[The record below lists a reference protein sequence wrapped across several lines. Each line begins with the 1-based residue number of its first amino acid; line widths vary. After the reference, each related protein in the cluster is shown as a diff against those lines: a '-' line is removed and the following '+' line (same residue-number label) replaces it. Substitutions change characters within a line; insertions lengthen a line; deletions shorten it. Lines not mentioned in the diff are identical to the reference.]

1 MTTASPTRIPGSEMA
16 LNTLNELT
24 IQCPRCRTVVTEMS
38 RSRDNQAE
46 QLLCTSCL
54 FQIMGRDGIWDA
66 LPPERAAHYGAFIAD
81 YEKIRSAE
89 GRGSRNPE
97 FYLALPDRDLSGRNQ
112 SQWNIRACTYRCLVS
127 RLLEPVE
134 QRGATRLNVLDL
146 GAGNCWLSFRL
157 ALRGHQPVAVD
168 LLLNAFDGLGAAA
181 HYQRRV
187 PNLFPRFRAE
197 LNRLPFADRQFD
209 IAIFNASFHY
219 SEDYRRTLAEALRCL
234 RRPGKI
240 IIADTPW
247 YSRQQSGEAMLQERR
262 SFFQAK
268 YGFASNALPSLE
280 FLTDERLEALQ
291 KSFGLRWTRL
301 EPDYGM
307 RWRLRPLIAKLRGR
321 REPSRFRIY
330 VAEVTQ

>member
-1 MTTASPTRIPGSEMA
+1 MTIASSARISGLAMSSNVSNQ
-16 LNTLNELT
+16 LL
-24 IQCPRCRTVVTEMS
+24 IRCPCCLAIVTEQS

-54 FQIMGRDGIWDA
+54 FQIVQRDGIWDA
-66 LPPERAAHYGAFIAD
+66 LPLERAAHYAAFIAD
-81 YEKIRSAE
+81 YEKIRAAE

-97 FYLALPDRDLSGRNQ
+97 FYLALPDRDLSKRNQ
-112 SQWNIRACTYRCLVS
+112 PQWNIRSRTYQCLAS
-127 RLLEPVE
+127 RVLPPME
-134 QRGATRLNVLDL
+134 QGGSTRLAVLDL
-146 GAGNCWLSFRL
+146 GAGNCWLSYRL
-157 ALRGHQPVAVD
+157 ALRGHRPAAVD
-168 LLLNAFDGLGAAA
+168 LLLNPFDGLGAAD

-187 PNLFPRFRAE
+187 PYLFPRYRAE

-219 SEDYRRTLAEALRCL
+219 SEDYGRTIAEALRCL

-247 YSRQQSGEAMLQERR
+247 YSRQQSGEAMLRERR
-262 SFFQAK
+262 TFFAAK

-280 FLTDERLEALQ
+280 FLTDERLEVLQ
-291 KSFGLRWTRL
+291 ESFGLRWNFL
-301 EPDYGM
+301 DPDYGM
-307 RWRLRPLIAKLRGR
+307 QWRLRPLLAKLRRR

>member
-1 MTTASPTRIPGSEMA
+1 
-16 LNTLNELT
+16 
-24 IQCPRCRTVVTEMS
+24 
-38 RSRDNQAE
+38 
-46 QLLCTSCL
+46 
-54 FQIMGRDGIWDA
+54 
-66 LPPERAAHYGAFIAD
+66 
-81 YEKIRSAE
+81 
-89 GRGSRNPE
+89 
-97 FYLALPDRDLSGRNQ
+97 
-112 SQWNIRACTYRCLVS
+112 
-127 RLLEPVE
+127 VE